1 VPRENKFNPEISWWH
16 MLRSL
21 GRLSEN
27 PMTTAALGFFNAPN
41 LRRVRKAEAPVQH
54 FVKADGLDTCLACWK
69 DWMTGDQDK
78 DLGMKTMRGL
88 SGEEGHAPD
97 IHEAQ
102 QDADHRIGAATDAM
116 INSLSRIHV
125 WAIYRSCSIATS
137 WNFPNADFLGVAAE
151 ARDELTQK
159 LKRNIC
165 TATLF

>member
-1 VPRENKFNPEISWWH
+1 MALTATFAP
-16 MLRSL
+16 LL
-21 GRLSEN
+21 GS
-27 PMTTAALGFFNAPN
+27 N
-41 LRRVRKAEAPVQH
+41 LRRVRKVEVVTQP

-88 SGEEGHAPD
+88 SGEEGDAPD
-97 IHEAQ
+97 IYEAQ

-125 WAIYRSCSIATS
+125 WAIYRTCSIAS
-137 WNFPNADFLGVAAE
+137 VWKFPNADFAVVATE

>member
-1 VPRENKFNPEISWWH
+1 
-16 MLRSL
+16 
-21 GRLSEN
+21 
-27 PMTTAALGFFNAPN
+27 MTTAALGFINASN
-41 LRRVRKAEAPVQH
+41 LRRVRKAEVPVQS

-69 DWMTGDQDK
+69 AWMAGDEDK

-88 SGEEGHAPD
+88 SGEEDGEGSAPD

-102 QDADHRIGAATDAM
+102 QDADQRIGAATDAM

-125 WAIYRSCSIATS
+125 WAIYRMCSIAS
-137 WNFPNADFLGVAAE
+137 VWKFPNADLTVVATE

>member
-1 VPRENKFNPEISWWH
+1 
-16 MLRSL
+16 
-21 GRLSEN
+21 
-27 PMTTAALGFFNAPN
+27 MTTAALGFINASN
-41 LRRVRKAEAPVQH
+41 LRRVRKAEVPAQS

-69 DWMTGDQDK
+69 AWMTGDQDK

-88 SGEEGHAPD
+88 SGEECEEACAPD
-97 IHEAQ
+97 MHEAQ
-102 QDADHRIGAATDAM
+102 QDADQRIGAATDAM

-125 WAIYRSCSIATS
+125 WAIYRMCSITS
-137 WNFPNADFLGVAAE
+137 VWKFPNADLTVVATE

>member
-1 VPRENKFNPEISWWH
+1 
-16 MLRSL
+16 
-21 GRLSEN
+21 
-27 PMTTAALGFFNAPN
+27 MTTAALGFFNAPN